1 MEPLVEGGAA
11 LLSTLGLWCCV
22 LGNLDTHDGI
32 DKLGTV
38 QAHQVG
44 PQLPKPGDKG
54 VEGCVGS
61 DGPHP
66 LNCRHP
72 PNGHLMRILLS
83 LNYAV
88 LLHQITSALEVR
100 NNKISA
106 TAGVSLSLPNNDR
119 KSSYSATIQNLRRM
133 TNQDTHDSLQD
144 RVVPLSDTIILQA
157 QGCKPQCGQ
166 SDAVP

>member
-11 LLSTLGLWCCV
+11 LLSTLGLRCCV
-22 LGNLDTHDGI
+22 LGNLDRHDGI
-32 DKLGTV
+32 EKLGTV
-38 QAHQVG
+38 RAHQVG
-44 PQLPKPGDKG
+44 PQLPEPGDKG
-54 VEGCVGS
+54 VEGCMGS
-61 DGPHP
+61 DRPHP

-72 PNGHLMRILLS
+72 PNCHLMRILLC
-83 LNYAV
+83 LNYV
-88 LLHQITSALEVR
+88 FLLHQITSALEVR

-106 TAGVSLSLPNNDR
+106 TAGVSLSLPNNDK

-133 TNQDTHDSLQD
+133 TNQDTQDSLQD

>member
-1 MEPLVEGGAA
+1 M
-11 LLSTLGLWCCV
+11 
-22 LGNLDTHDGI
+22 
-32 DKLGTV
+32 
-38 QAHQVG
+38 
-44 PQLPKPGDKG
+44 
-54 VEGCVGS
+54 GS
-61 DGPHP
+61 DRPHP
-66 LNCRHP
+66 LNCCHP
-72 PNGHLMRILLS
+72 PNCHLMRILLS
-83 LNYAV
+83 LNYV
-88 LLHQITSALEVR
+88 VFLHQITSALEVR

-106 TAGVSLSLPNNDR
+106 TAGVNLSLLNNDK